1 MYFERIILFRHIS
14 NGGNMAE
21 NNLQNA
27 GQEVVE
33 VIFRISSRCGGGERV
48 GWE

>member
-1 MYFERIILFRHIS
+1 M
-14 NGGNMAE
+14 GE

-33 VIFRISSRCGGGERV
+33 VIFRISARCGGWGGWVGVRER
-48 GWE
+48 